1 MPPTSVEMPADAP
14 ALSSD
19 DLIPVLRRALGSWRV
34 AVDRVPL
41 APNEVAARYDR
52 AASGWGRRLDWSGF
66 SVAYRRLLSELVARG
81 PLADLP
87 DGAWVLDAA
96 TGSGALGLALASAV
110 EAARPGTAPLLLS
123 ATDQSAGMVRVARA
137 AFDTAGLDADVR
149 QADICAL
156 PFADSTLDLAM
167 AGHVL
172 EHLPDPEAAVRELA
186 RVLRPGAPLLLLTT
200 RPGPVGA
207 LVHLRWRV
215 RRPTPHD
222 LQAWLRAAGVEP
234 VEIRPLPGPLWTR
247 HATLAC
253 LGQKVGPS

>member
-1 MPPTSVEMPADAP
+1 MTADALAP
-14 ALSSD
+14 IPDAP
-19 DLIPVLRRALGSWRV
+19 IPVLRRAVGSWRV

-41 APNEVAARYDR
+41 SPGEVTARYDR
-52 AASGWGRRLDWSGF
+52 AAAGWGRRLDWSGF
-66 SVAYRRLLSELVARG
+66 SSAYHRLLADLVARG

-96 TGSGALGLALASAV
+96 TGSGALALALASAV
-110 EAARPGTAPLLLS
+110 GAARPEGVPLLVS
-123 ATDQSAGMVRVARA
+123 ATDRSPAMVRAARA
-137 AFDTAGLDADVR
+137 AFDRAGLDASVRPADVR
-149 QADICAL
+149 AL
-156 PFADSTLDLAM
+156 PFADGALDLAM

-200 RPGPVGA
+200 RPGAVGA

-215 RRPTPHD
+215 RPPTPRD
-222 LQAWLRAAGVEP
+222 LRSWLRAAGVEP
-234 VEIRPLPGPLWTR
+234 VEVRPLPGPPWTR

-253 LGQKVGPS
+253 VGRKAGPS